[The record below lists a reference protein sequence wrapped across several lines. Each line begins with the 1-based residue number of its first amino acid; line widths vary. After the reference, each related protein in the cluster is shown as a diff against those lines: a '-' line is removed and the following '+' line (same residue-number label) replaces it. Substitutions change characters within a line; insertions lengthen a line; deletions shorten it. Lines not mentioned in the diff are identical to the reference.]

1 MSNNEDWLKI
11 IKERV
16 DNYESPVP
24 KDLWSSIERDLPKK
38 SPVTLYLKR
47 TAAAIASIAAIAA
60 IIITVRFANTNNPQK
75 HLISSANTNI
85 IDEAKK
91 QSENKDIVIETQEVK
106 ENLAQ
111 NIVTKASARKSQIAI
126 YKSSAADSIKS
137 THPTACLSLKNADTV
152 RSKTETTLDNNRIR
166 AIKEFNE
173 AAKTTENHANGK
185 DISLPAANNNDRR
198 WSIAMAVNNGFG
210 NRNSSANGFAP
221 INNAYA
227 VNKYSSRPDKK
238 MGHFNYVYSSVVA
251 NNIEEETK
259 TEIEYDI
266 PLTYAAMFR
275 YHFNNHWAID
285 AGIQFSHLGASW
297 HSGSNNS
304 YYSSTQK
311 LVLIGIPV
319 GASFTFVD
327 SRFFTM
333 YALAGAS
340 VDKCV
345 TGNIKRFAQSGR
357 KHADTGKRDLPE
369 HPWQFSLNAGLGLQF
384 NATDHIG
391 IFAEPKAT
399 RFFDTAKELNIRKH
413 STEFQL
419 LVGLRL
425 TY

>member
-47 TAAAIASIAAIAA
+47 IAAAIASIAAIAA

-75 HLISSANTNI
+75 HLISSAKTNI

-111 NIVTKASARKSQIAI
+111 NITNEKQANIPVVST
-126 YKSSAADSIKS
+126 YNPDSISDK
-137 THPTACLSLKNADTV
+137 PTTANIHSAIVDNDKYANNGHNSRLK
-152 RSKTETTLDNNRIR
+152 

-210 NRNSSANGFAP
+210 NRNSSVNGFAP

-227 VNKYSSRPDKK
+227 VNKYSSRPDRK

-259 TEIEYDI
+259 TEIEYDV

-285 AGIQFSHLGASW
+285 AGIQFSYLGASW

-357 KHADTGKRDLPE
+357 KHANTGKRDLPE
-369 HPWQFSLNAGLGLQF
+369 HPWQFSINAGLGLQF

>member
-47 TAAAIASIAAIAA
+47 IAAAIASIAAIAA

-75 HLISSANTNI
+75 HLISSAKTNI

-111 NIVTKASARKSQIAI
+111 NITNEKQANIPVVST
-126 YKSSAADSIKS
+126 YNPDSISDK
-137 THPTACLSLKNADTV
+137 PTTANIHSAIVDNDKYANNGHNSRLK
-152 RSKTETTLDNNRIR
+152 
-166 AIKEFNE
+166 AIKEFNK

-210 NRNSSANGFAP
+210 NRNSSVNGFAP

-227 VNKYSSRPDKK
+227 VNKYSSRPDRK

-259 TEIEYDI
+259 TEIEYDV

-285 AGIQFSHLGASW
+285 AGIQFSYLGASW

-357 KHADTGKRDLPE
+357 KHANTGKRDLPE
-369 HPWQFSLNAGLGLQF
+369 HPWQFSINAGLGLQF

>member
-60 IIITVRFANTNNPQK
+60 IFITVRFANTNNPQK
-75 HLISSANTNI
+75 HLISSAKINI

-91 QSENKDIVIETQEVK
+91 QSENKDIVVETQEVK

-111 NIVTKASARKSQIAI
+111 NITNEKQANIPVVST
-126 YKSSAADSIKS
+126 YNPDSISDKPATANIHSAIADNDKS
-137 THPTACLSLKNADTV
+137 ANNGNNSRLK
-152 RSKTETTLDNNRIR
+152 

-173 AAKTTENHANGK
+173 AAKTTENLANGK

-227 VNKYSSRPDKK
+227 VNKYSSRPDRK

-259 TEIEYDI
+259 TEIEYDV

-285 AGIQFSHLGASW
+285 AGIQFSHLGASR

-333 YALAGAS
+333 YALAGGS

-357 KHADTGKRDLPE
+357 KHANTGKRDLPE
-369 HPWQFSLNAGLGLQF
+369 HPWQFSINAGLGLQF

>member
-47 TAAAIASIAAIAA
+47 IAAIASIAAIAA

-75 HLISSANTNI
+75 HLISSAKTNI

-106 ENLAQ
+106 EDLAQ
-111 NIVTKASARKSQIAI
+111 NITNEKQANIPVVST
-126 YKSSAADSIKS
+126 YNPDSISDK
-137 THPTACLSLKNADTV
+137 PTTANIHSAIVDNDKYANNGHNSRLK
-152 RSKTETTLDNNRIR
+152 

-210 NRNSSANGFAP
+210 NRNSSVNGFAP

-227 VNKYSSRPDKK
+227 VNKYSSRPDRK

-259 TEIEYDI
+259 TEIEYDV

-285 AGIQFSHLGASW
+285 AGIQFSYLGASW

-357 KHADTGKRDLPE
+357 KHANTGKRDLPE

-399 RFFDTAKELNIRKH
+399 RFYDTAKELNIRKH

>member
-60 IIITVRFANTNNPQK
+60 IFITVRFANTNNPQK
-75 HLISSANTNI
+75 HLISSAKTNI

-111 NIVTKASARKSQIAI
+111 NITNEKQANIPVVST
-126 YKSSAADSIKS
+126 YNPDSISDKPATANIHSAIADNDKS
-137 THPTACLSLKNADTV
+137 ANNGNNSRLK
-152 RSKTETTLDNNRIR
+152 

-173 AAKTTENHANGK
+173 AAKMTENHANGK

-227 VNKYSSRPDKK
+227 VNKYSSRPDQK

-357 KHADTGKRDLPE
+357 KHANTGKRNLPE

>member
-47 TAAAIASIAAIAA
+47 TAAAIASIAAIVA

-75 HLISSANTNI
+75 HLISSAKTNI

-111 NIVTKASARKSQIAI
+111 NITNEKQANIPVVST
-126 YKSSAADSIKS
+126 YNPDSISDK
-137 THPTACLSLKNADTV
+137 PATANIHSAIA
-152 RSKTETTLDNNRIR
+152 DNNKSANNGNNSRLK

-173 AAKTTENHANGK
+173 AAKMTENHANGK

-227 VNKYSSRPDKK
+227 VNKYSSRPDQK

>member
-38 SPVTLYLKR
+38 SLVTLYLKR

-75 HLISSANTNI
+75 HLISSAKTNI

-111 NIVTKASARKSQIAI
+111 NIINEKQANIPVVST
-126 YKSSAADSIKS
+126 YNPDSISDKPATANIHSAIADNDKS
-137 THPTACLSLKNADTV
+137 ANNGNNSRLK
-152 RSKTETTLDNNRIR
+152 

-173 AAKTTENHANGK
+173 AAKMTENHANGK

-227 VNKYSSRPDKK
+227 VNKYSSRPDQK

-357 KHADTGKRDLPE
+357 KHANTGKRNLPE

-399 RFFDTAKELNIRKH
+399 RFFDTAKELSIRKH

>member
-38 SPVTLYLKR
+38 SLVTLYLKR

-111 NIVTKASARKSQIAI
+111 NITNEKQANIPVVST
-126 YKSSAADSIKS
+126 YNPDSISDKPATANIHSAIADNDKS
-137 THPTACLSLKNADTV
+137 ANNGNNSRLK
-152 RSKTETTLDNNRIR
+152 

-173 AAKTTENHANGK
+173 AAKMTENHANGK

-227 VNKYSSRPDKK
+227 VNKYSSRPDQK

>member
-75 HLISSANTNI
+75 HLISSAKTNI

-111 NIVTKASARKSQIAI
+111 NITNEKQANIPVVST
-126 YKSSAADSIKS
+126 YNPDSISDK
-137 THPTACLSLKNADTV
+137 PTTANIHSAIVDNDKYANNGHNSRLK
-152 RSKTETTLDNNRIR
+152 

-210 NRNSSANGFAP
+210 NRNSSVNGFAP

-227 VNKYSSRPDKK
+227 VNKYSSRPDRK

-259 TEIEYDI
+259 TEIEYDV

-285 AGIQFSHLGASW
+285 AGIQFSYLGASW

-357 KHADTGKRDLPE
+357 KHANTGKRDLPE

-399 RFFDTAKELNIRKH
+399 RFYDTAKELHIRKH

>member
-60 IIITVRFANTNNPQK
+60 IFITVRFANTNNPQK
-75 HLISSANTNI
+75 HLISSAKTNI

-111 NIVTKASARKSQIAI
+111 NIINEKQANIPVVST
-126 YKSSAADSIKS
+126 YNPDSISDKPATANIHSAIADNDKS
-137 THPTACLSLKNADTV
+137 ANNGNNSRLK
-152 RSKTETTLDNNRIR
+152 

-173 AAKTTENHANGK
+173 AAKMTENHANGK

-227 VNKYSSRPDKK
+227 VNKYSSRPDQK

-275 YHFNNHWAID
+275 YHFTNHWAID

-357 KHADTGKRDLPE
+357 KHANTGKRNLPE

>member
-47 TAAAIASIAAIAA
+47 IAAAIASIAAIAA

-75 HLISSANTNI
+75 HLISSAKTNI

-111 NIVTKASARKSQIAI
+111 NITNEKQANIPVVST
-126 YKSSAADSIKS
+126 YNPDSISDK
-137 THPTACLSLKNADTV
+137 PTTANIHSAIVDNDKYANNGHNSRLK
-152 RSKTETTLDNNRIR
+152 

-210 NRNSSANGFAP
+210 NRNSSVNGFAP

-227 VNKYSSRPDKK
+227 VNKYSSRPDRK

-259 TEIEYDI
+259 TEIEYDV

-285 AGIQFSHLGASW
+285 AGIQFSYLGASW

-357 KHADTGKRDLPE
+357 KHANTGKRDLPE

>member
-1 MSNNEDWLKI
+1 MSNNEDWLKNI
-11 IKERV
+11 IEQV
-16 DNYESPVP
+16 DNYEAPVS
-24 KDLWSSIERDLPKK
+24 KDMWSRIESDLPKK
-38 SPVTLYLKR
+38 SPVTLYIKR
-47 TAAAIASIAAIAA
+47 TATAIASIAAVAA
-60 IIITVRFANTNNPQK
+60 IIVAVRFANNKNPQNQ
-75 HLISSANTNI
+75 IITSANTNI
-85 IDEAKK
+85 LNEVKR
-91 QSENKDIVIETQEVK
+91 QSESNNVIIEPLTVK
-106 ENLAQ
+106 ESIAQ
-111 NIVTKASARKSQIAI
+111 NIKTEKQANIPVVSTYNS
-126 YKSSAADSIKS
+126 DSISDRPATANIHSAIADNDKS
-137 THPTACLSLKNADTV
+137 ANNGNNSHLK
-152 RSKTETTLDNNRIR
+152 

-185 DISLPAANNNDRR
+185 EISLPVVNNNDRR

-227 VNKYSSRPDKK
+227 VNKYSSRPDRK

-259 TEIEYDI
+259 TEIEYDV

-333 YALAGAS
+333 YALAGGS

-357 KHADTGKRDLPE
+357 KHANTGKRDLPE

-399 RFFDTAKELNIRKH
+399 RFFDTAKELNLRKH

-419 LVGLRL
+419 LVGLRM

>member
-75 HLISSANTNI
+75 HLISSAKTNI

-111 NIVTKASARKSQIAI
+111 NITNEKQANIPVVST
-126 YKSSAADSIKS
+126 YNPDSISNKPTTANIHSAIVDNDKS
-137 THPTACLSLKNADTV
+137 ANNGNNSRLK
-152 RSKTETTLDNNRIR
+152 

-210 NRNSSANGFAP
+210 NRNSSVNGFAP

-227 VNKYSSRPDKK
+227 VNKYSSRHDRK

-259 TEIEYDI
+259 TEIEYDV

-285 AGIQFSHLGASW
+285 AGIQFSYLGASW

-357 KHADTGKRDLPE
+357 KHANTGKRDLPE
-369 HPWQFSLNAGLGLQF
+369 HPWQFSINAGLGLQF

>member
-38 SPVTLYLKR
+38 SLVTLYLKR

-111 NIVTKASARKSQIAI
+111 NIINEKQANIPVVST
-126 YKSSAADSIKS
+126 YNPDSISDK
-137 THPTACLSLKNADTV
+137 PATANIHSAIA
-152 RSKTETTLDNNRIR
+152 DNNKSANNGNNSRLK

-173 AAKTTENHANGK
+173 AAKMTENQANGK

-227 VNKYSSRPDKK
+227 VNKYSSRPDQK

>member
-75 HLISSANTNI
+75 HLISSAKTNI

-111 NIVTKASARKSQIAI
+111 NITNEKQANIPVVST
-126 YKSSAADSIKS
+126 YNPDSISDK
-137 THPTACLSLKNADTV
+137 PTTANIHSAIVDNDKYANNGHNSRLK
-152 RSKTETTLDNNRIR
+152 

-210 NRNSSANGFAP
+210 NRNSSVNGFAP

-227 VNKYSSRPDKK
+227 VNKYSSRPDRK

-259 TEIEYDI
+259 TEIEYDV

-285 AGIQFSHLGASW
+285 AGIQFSYLGASW

-357 KHADTGKRDLPE
+357 KHANTGKRDLPE

-399 RFFDTAKELNIRKH
+399 RFYDTAKELNIRKH

>member
-75 HLISSANTNI
+75 HLISSAKTNI

-111 NIVTKASARKSQIAI
+111 NIINEKQANIPVVST
-126 YKSSAADSIKS
+126 YNPDSISDK
-137 THPTACLSLKNADTV
+137 PATANINSAIA
-152 RSKTETTLDNNRIR
+152 DNNKSANNGNNSRLK

-173 AAKTTENHANGK
+173 AAKMTENHANGK

-227 VNKYSSRPDKK
+227 VNKYSSRPDQK

-357 KHADTGKRDLPE
+357 KHANTGKRNLPE

>member
-75 HLISSANTNI
+75 HLISSAKTNI

-111 NIVTKASARKSQIAI
+111 NITNEKQANIPVVST
-126 YKSSAADSIKS
+126 YNPDSISDKPTTANIHSAIVDNDKS
-137 THPTACLSLKNADTV
+137 ANNGHNSRLK
-152 RSKTETTLDNNRIR
+152 

-210 NRNSSANGFAP
+210 NRNSSVNGFAP

-227 VNKYSSRPDKK
+227 VNKYSSRPDRK

-259 TEIEYDI
+259 TEIEYDV

-285 AGIQFSHLGASW
+285 AGIQFSYLGASW

-357 KHADTGKRDLPE
+357 KHANTGKRDLPE

-399 RFFDTAKELNIRKH
+399 RFYDTAKELNIRKH

>member
-75 HLISSANTNI
+75 HLISSAKTNI

-111 NIVTKASARKSQIAI
+111 NITNEKQANIPVVST
-126 YKSSAADSIKS
+126 YNPDSISDK
-137 THPTACLSLKNADTV
+137 PTTANIHSAIVDNDKYANNGHNSRLK
-152 RSKTETTLDNNRIR
+152 

-210 NRNSSANGFAP
+210 NRNSSVNGFAP

-227 VNKYSSRPDKK
+227 VNKYSSRPDRK

-259 TEIEYDI
+259 TEIEYDV

-285 AGIQFSHLGASW
+285 AGIQFSYLGASW

-357 KHADTGKRDLPE
+357 KHANTGKRDLPE
-369 HPWQFSLNAGLGLQF
+369 HPWQFSINAGLGLQF

>member
-1 MSNNEDWLKI
+1 MSNNDDWLKI

-75 HLISSANTNI
+75 HLISSAKTNI

-111 NIVTKASARKSQIAI
+111 NITNEKQANIPVVST
-126 YKSSAADSIKS
+126 YNPDSISDK
-137 THPTACLSLKNADTV
+137 PTTANIHSAIVDNDKYANNGHNSRLK
-152 RSKTETTLDNNRIR
+152 

-185 DISLPAANNNDRR
+185 DISLPAANNNNRR

-210 NRNSSANGFAP
+210 NRNSSVNGFAP

-227 VNKYSSRPDKK
+227 VNKYSSRPDRK

-259 TEIEYDI
+259 TEIEYDV

-285 AGIQFSHLGASW
+285 AGIQFSYLGASW

-357 KHADTGKRDLPE
+357 KHANTGKRDLPE

-399 RFFDTAKELNIRKH
+399 RFYDTAKELNIRKH

>member
-38 SPVTLYLKR
+38 SLVTLYLKR

-75 HLISSANTNI
+75 HLISSAKTNI

-111 NIVTKASARKSQIAI
+111 NIINEKQANIPVVST
-126 YKSSAADSIKS
+126 YNPDSISDKPATANIHSAIADNDKS
-137 THPTACLSLKNADTV
+137 ANNGNNSRLK
-152 RSKTETTLDNNRIR
+152 

-173 AAKTTENHANGK
+173 AAKMTENHANGK

-227 VNKYSSRPDKK
+227 VNKYSSRPDQK

-357 KHADTGKRDLPE
+357 KHANTGKRNLPE

-399 RFFDTAKELNIRKH
+399 RFFDTAKELNLRKH

-419 LVGLRL
+419 LVGLRM

>member
-38 SPVTLYLKR
+38 SLVTLYLKR

-75 HLISSANTNI
+75 HLISSAKTNI

-111 NIVTKASARKSQIAI
+111 NIINEKQANIPVVST
-126 YKSSAADSIKS
+126 YNPDSISDKPATANIHSAIADNDKS
-137 THPTACLSLKNADTV
+137 ANNGNNSRLK
-152 RSKTETTLDNNRIR
+152 

-173 AAKTTENHANGK
+173 AAKMTENHANGK

-227 VNKYSSRPDKK
+227 VNKYSSRPDQK

-357 KHADTGKRDLPE
+357 KHANTGKRNLPE

-399 RFFDTAKELNIRKH
+399 RFYDTAKELNIRKH

>member
-75 HLISSANTNI
+75 HLISSAKTNI

-111 NIVTKASARKSQIAI
+111 NITNEKQANIPVVST
-126 YKSSAADSIKS
+126 YNPDSISNKPTTANIHSAIVDNDKS
-137 THPTACLSLKNADTV
+137 ANNGNNSRLK
-152 RSKTETTLDNNRIR
+152 

-210 NRNSSANGFAP
+210 NRNSSVNGFAP

-227 VNKYSSRPDKK
+227 VNKYSSRPDRK

-259 TEIEYDI
+259 TEIEYDV

-285 AGIQFSHLGASW
+285 AGIQFSYLGASW

-345 TGNIKRFAQSGR
+345 TGNIKQFAQSGR
-357 KHADTGKRDLPE
+357 KHANTGKRDLPE

-399 RFFDTAKELNIRKH
+399 RFYDTAKELNIRKH

>member
-60 IIITVRFANTNNPQK
+60 IFITVRFANTNNPQK
-75 HLISSANTNI
+75 HLISSAKTNI

-111 NIVTKASARKSQIAI
+111 NITNEKQANIPVVST
-126 YKSSAADSIKS
+126 YNPDSISDKPATANIHSAIADNDKS
-137 THPTACLSLKNADTV
+137 ANNGNNSRLK
-152 RSKTETTLDNNRIR
+152 

-173 AAKTTENHANGK
+173 AAKMTENHANGK

-227 VNKYSSRPDKK
+227 VNKYSSRPDQK

-357 KHADTGKRDLPE
+357 KHANTGKRNLPE
-369 HPWQFSLNAGLGLQF
+369 HPWQFSLHAGLGLQF

>member
-60 IIITVRFANTNNPQK
+60 IFITVRFANTNNPQK
-75 HLISSANTNI
+75 HLISSAKTNI

-111 NIVTKASARKSQIAI
+111 NIINEKQANIPVVST
-126 YKSSAADSIKS
+126 YNPDSISDKPATANIHSAIADNDKS
-137 THPTACLSLKNADTV
+137 ANNGNNSRLK
-152 RSKTETTLDNNRIR
+152 

-173 AAKTTENHANGK
+173 AAKMTENHANGK

-227 VNKYSSRPDKK
+227 VNKYSSRPDQK

-357 KHADTGKRDLPE
+357 KHANTGKRNLPE

-399 RFFDTAKELNIRKH
+399 RFFDTAKELNLRKH

-419 LVGLRL
+419 LVGLRM

>member
-1 MSNNEDWLKI
+1 
-11 IKERV
+11 
-16 DNYESPVP
+16 
-24 KDLWSSIERDLPKK
+24 
-38 SPVTLYLKR
+38 
-47 TAAAIASIAAIAA
+47 
-60 IIITVRFANTNNPQK
+60 
-75 HLISSANTNI
+75 
-85 IDEAKK
+85 
-91 QSENKDIVIETQEVK
+91 
-106 ENLAQ
+106 
-111 NIVTKASARKSQIAI
+111 
-126 YKSSAADSIKS
+126 
-137 THPTACLSLKNADTV
+137 
-152 RSKTETTLDNNRIR
+152 
-166 AIKEFNE
+166 
-173 AAKTTENHANGK
+173 
-185 DISLPAANNNDRR
+185 
-198 WSIAMAVNNGFG
+198 MAVNNGFG

-227 VNKYSSRPDKK
+227 VNKYSSRPDRK

-259 TEIEYDI
+259 TEIEYDV

-285 AGIQFSHLGASW
+285 AGIQFSHLGASR

-333 YALAGAS
+333 YALAGGS

-357 KHADTGKRDLPE
+357 KHANTGKRDLPE
-369 HPWQFSLNAGLGLQF
+369 HPWQFSINAGLGLQF

>member
-38 SPVTLYLKR
+38 SLVTLYLKR

-75 HLISSANTNI
+75 HLISSAKTNI

-111 NIVTKASARKSQIAI
+111 NIINEKQANIPVVST
-126 YKSSAADSIKS
+126 YNPDSISDKPATANIHSAIADNDKS
-137 THPTACLSLKNADTV
+137 ANNGNNSRLK
-152 RSKTETTLDNNRIR
+152 

-173 AAKTTENHANGK
+173 AAKMTENHANGK

-227 VNKYSSRPDKK
+227 VNKYSSRPDQK

>member
-11 IKERV
+11 IKVRV

-75 HLISSANTNI
+75 HLISSAKTNI

-111 NIVTKASARKSQIAI
+111 NITNEKQANIPVVST
-126 YKSSAADSIKS
+126 YNPDSISNKPTTANIHSAIVDNDKS
-137 THPTACLSLKNADTV
+137 ANNGNNSRLK
-152 RSKTETTLDNNRIR
+152 

-210 NRNSSANGFAP
+210 NRNSSVNGFAP

-227 VNKYSSRPDKK
+227 VNKYSSRPDRK

-259 TEIEYDI
+259 TEIEYDV

-285 AGIQFSHLGASW
+285 AGIQFSYLGASW

-357 KHADTGKRDLPE
+357 KHANTGKRDLPE
-369 HPWQFSLNAGLGLQF
+369 HPWQFSINAGLGLQF

-399 RFFDTAKELNIRKH
+399 RFYDTAKELNIRKH

>member
-75 HLISSANTNI
+75 HLISSAKTNI

-111 NIVTKASARKSQIAI
+111 NITNEKQANIPVVST
-126 YKSSAADSIKS
+126 YNPDSISDKPTTANIHSAIADNDKS
-137 THPTACLSLKNADTV
+137 ANNGNNSRLK
-152 RSKTETTLDNNRIR
+152 

-210 NRNSSANGFAP
+210 NRNSSVNGFAP

-227 VNKYSSRPDKK
+227 VNKYSSKSDRK

-259 TEIEYDI
+259 TEIEYDV

-285 AGIQFSHLGASW
+285 AGIQFSYLGASW

-357 KHADTGKRDLPE
+357 KHANTGKRDLPE

-399 RFFDTAKELNIRKH
+399 RFYDTAKELNIRKH

>member
-75 HLISSANTNI
+75 HLISSAKTNI

-111 NIVTKASARKSQIAI
+111 NITNEKQANIPVVST
-126 YKSSAADSIKS
+126 YNPDSISDK
-137 THPTACLSLKNADTV
+137 PTTANIHSAIVDNDKYANNGHNSRLK
-152 RSKTETTLDNNRIR
+152 

-210 NRNSSANGFAP
+210 NRNSSVNGFAP

-227 VNKYSSRPDKK
+227 VNKYSSRPDRKL
-238 MGHFNYVYSSVVA
+238 GHFNYVYSSVVA

-259 TEIEYDI
+259 TEIEYDV

-285 AGIQFSHLGASW
+285 AGIQFSYLGASW

-357 KHADTGKRDLPE
+357 KHANTGKRDLPE

-399 RFFDTAKELNIRKH
+399 RFYDTAKELNIRKH

>member
-38 SPVTLYLKR
+38 SLVTLYLKR

-75 HLISSANTNI
+75 HLISSAKTNI

-111 NIVTKASARKSQIAI
+111 NIINEKQANIPVVST
-126 YKSSAADSIKS
+126 YNPDSISDKPATANINSAIADNDKS
-137 THPTACLSLKNADTV
+137 ANNGNNSRLK
-152 RSKTETTLDNNRIR
+152 

-173 AAKTTENHANGK
+173 AAKMTENHANGK

-227 VNKYSSRPDKK
+227 VNKYSSRPDQK

-357 KHADTGKRDLPE
+357 KHANTGKRNLPE

>member
-38 SPVTLYLKR
+38 SLVTLYLKR

-75 HLISSANTNI
+75 HLISSAKTNI

-111 NIVTKASARKSQIAI
+111 NIINEKQANIPVVST
-126 YKSSAADSIKS
+126 YNPDSISDKPATANIHSAIADNDKS
-137 THPTACLSLKNADTV
+137 ANNGNNSRLK
-152 RSKTETTLDNNRIR
+152 

-173 AAKTTENHANGK
+173 AAKMTENHANGK

-198 WSIAMAVNNGFG
+198 WSIAMAINNGFG

-227 VNKYSSRPDKK
+227 VNKYSSRPDQK

-357 KHADTGKRDLPE
+357 KHANTGKRNLPE

>member
-47 TAAAIASIAAIAA
+47 IAAAIASIAAIAA

-75 HLISSANTNI
+75 HLISSAKTNI

-111 NIVTKASARKSQIAI
+111 NITNEKQANIPVVST
-126 YKSSAADSIKS
+126 YNPDSISDKPTTANIHSAIVDNDKS
-137 THPTACLSLKNADTV
+137 ANNGNNSRLK
-152 RSKTETTLDNNRIR
+152 

-210 NRNSSANGFAP
+210 NRNSSVNGFAP

-227 VNKYSSRPDKK
+227 VNKYSSRPDRK

-259 TEIEYDI
+259 TEIEYDV

-285 AGIQFSHLGASW
+285 AGIQFSYLGASW

-357 KHADTGKRDLPE
+357 KHANTGKRDLPE

-399 RFFDTAKELNIRKH
+399 RFYDTAKELNIRKH

>member
-38 SPVTLYLKR
+38 SLVTLYLKR

-75 HLISSANTNI
+75 HLISSAKTNI

-111 NIVTKASARKSQIAI
+111 NIINEKQANIPVVST
-126 YKSSAADSIKS
+126 YNPDSISDKPATANIHSAIADNDKS
-137 THPTACLSLKNADTV
+137 ANNGNNSRLK
-152 RSKTETTLDNNRIR
+152 

-173 AAKTTENHANGK
+173 AAKMTENHANGK

-227 VNKYSSRPDKK
+227 VNKYSSRPDRK

-285 AGIQFSHLGASW
+285 AGIQFSYLGASW

-357 KHADTGKRDLPE
+357 KHANTGKRDLPE

-399 RFFDTAKELNIRKH
+399 RFYDTAKELNIRKH

>member
-1 MSNNEDWLKI
+1 MSNNEDWLKNI
-11 IKERV
+11 IEQV
-16 DNYESPVP
+16 DNYEAPVS
-24 KDLWSSIERDLPKK
+24 KDMWSRIESDLPKK
-38 SPVTLYLKR
+38 SPVTLYIKR
-47 TAAAIASIAAIAA
+47 TTTAIASIAAVAA
-60 IIITVRFANTNNPQK
+60 IIVAVRFANNKNPQNQ
-75 HLISSANTNI
+75 IITSANTNI
-85 IDEAKK
+85 LNEVKR
-91 QSENKDIVIETQEVK
+91 QSESNNVIIEPLTVK
-106 ENLAQ
+106 ESIAQ
-111 NIVTKASARKSQIAI
+111 NIKTEKQANIPVVSTYNS
-126 YKSSAADSIKS
+126 DSISDRPATANIHSAIADNDKS
-137 THPTACLSLKNADTV
+137 ANNGNNSHLK
-152 RSKTETTLDNNRIR
+152 

-185 DISLPAANNNDRR
+185 EISLPVVNNNDRR

-227 VNKYSSRPDKK
+227 VNKYSSRPDRK

-259 TEIEYDI
+259 TEIEYDV

-333 YALAGAS
+333 YALAGGS

-357 KHADTGKRDLPE
+357 KHANTGKRDLPE

-399 RFFDTAKELNIRKH
+399 RFFDTAKELNLRKH

-419 LVGLRL
+419 LVGLRM

>member
-47 TAAAIASIAAIAA
+47 TAATIASIAAIAA
-60 IIITVRFANTNNPQK
+60 IFITVRFANTNNPQK
-75 HLISSANTNI
+75 HLISSAKTNI

-91 QSENKDIVIETQEVK
+91 QSENKDIVVETQEVK

-111 NIVTKASARKSQIAI
+111 NITNEKQANIPVVST
-126 YKSSAADSIKS
+126 YNPDSISDKPATANIHSAIADNDKS
-137 THPTACLSLKNADTV
+137 ANNGNNSRLK
-152 RSKTETTLDNNRIR
+152 

-173 AAKTTENHANGK
+173 AAKTTENLANGK

-227 VNKYSSRPDKK
+227 VNKYSSRPDRK

-259 TEIEYDI
+259 TEIEYDV

-285 AGIQFSHLGASW
+285 AGIQFSHLGASR

-333 YALAGAS
+333 YALAGGS

-357 KHADTGKRDLPE
+357 KHANTGKRDLPE
-369 HPWQFSLNAGLGLQF
+369 HPWQFSINAGLGLQF

>member
-60 IIITVRFANTNNPQK
+60 IFITVRFANTNNPQK
-75 HLISSANTNI
+75 HLISSAKTNI

-91 QSENKDIVIETQEVK
+91 QSENKDIVVETQEVK

-111 NIVTKASARKSQIAI
+111 NITNEKQANIPVVST
-126 YKSSAADSIKS
+126 YNPDSISDKPATANIHSAIADNDKS
-137 THPTACLSLKNADTV
+137 ANNGNNSRLK
-152 RSKTETTLDNNRIR
+152 

-173 AAKTTENHANGK
+173 AAKMTENHANGK

-227 VNKYSSRPDKK
+227 VNKYSSRPDQK

-357 KHADTGKRDLPE
+357 KHANTGKRNLPE

-399 RFFDTAKELNIRKH
+399 RFYDTAKELNIRKH

>member
-111 NIVTKASARKSQIAI
+111 NITNEKQANIPVVST
-126 YKSSAADSIKS
+126 YNPDSISDKPATANIHSAIADNDKS
-137 THPTACLSLKNADTV
+137 ANNGNNSRLK
-152 RSKTETTLDNNRIR
+152 

-173 AAKTTENHANGK
+173 AAKMTENHANGK

-227 VNKYSSRPDKK
+227 VNKYSSRPDQK

>member
-38 SPVTLYLKR
+38 SLVTLYLKR

-75 HLISSANTNI
+75 HLISSAKTNI

-111 NIVTKASARKSQIAI
+111 NIINEKQANIPVVST
-126 YKSSAADSIKS
+126 YNPDSISDKPATANIHSAIADNDKS
-137 THPTACLSLKNADTV
+137 ANNGNNSRLK
-152 RSKTETTLDNNRIR
+152 

-173 AAKTTENHANGK
+173 AAKMTENHANGK

-210 NRNSSANGFAP
+210 NSNSSANGFAP

-227 VNKYSSRPDKK
+227 VNKYSSRPDRK

-285 AGIQFSHLGASW
+285 AGIQFSYLGASW

-357 KHADTGKRDLPE
+357 KHANTGKRDLPE

-399 RFFDTAKELNIRKH
+399 RFYDTAKELNIRKH

>member
-47 TAAAIASIAAIAA
+47 TAVAIASIAAIAA
-60 IIITVRFANTNNPQK
+60 IFITVRFANTNNPQK
-75 HLISSANTNI
+75 HLISSAKTNI

-91 QSENKDIVIETQEVK
+91 QSENKDIVVETQEVK

-111 NIVTKASARKSQIAI
+111 NITNEKQANIPVVST
-126 YKSSAADSIKS
+126 YNPDSISDKPATANIHSAIADNDKS
-137 THPTACLSLKNADTV
+137 ANNGNNSRLK
-152 RSKTETTLDNNRIR
+152 

-173 AAKTTENHANGK
+173 AAKTTENLANGK

-227 VNKYSSRPDKK
+227 VNKYSSRPDRK

-259 TEIEYDI
+259 TEIEYDV

-285 AGIQFSHLGASW
+285 AGIQFSHLGASR

-319 GASFTFVD
+319 GASFTFFD

-357 KHADTGKRDLPE
+357 KHANTGKRDLPE

-399 RFFDTAKELNIRKH
+399 RFYDTAKELNIRKH